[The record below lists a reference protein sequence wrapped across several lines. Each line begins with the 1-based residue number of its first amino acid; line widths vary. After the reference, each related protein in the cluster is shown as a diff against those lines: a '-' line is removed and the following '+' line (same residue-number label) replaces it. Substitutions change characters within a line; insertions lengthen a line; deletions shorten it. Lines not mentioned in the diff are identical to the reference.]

1 MSDGAAPPSTLVESL
16 RARIDGGEVII
27 LDGGM
32 GTALDAGGIQM
43 DHELWAAIASL
54 EAPDRVRAAH
64 RSFIDAGAEV
74 IITNT
79 FNAGRPRLAAA
90 GREDDLRRAIENAVQ
105 VAGQARGAADR
116 PIAIGGSIS
125 SSSAS
130 AKEHDRD
137 VLDHDAAYRAY
148 AEQAELLA
156 EQGVDFLALEM
167 FETPDRG
174 RPAVEAAVATGLPV
188 WLGLSCRLSPGGQL
202 LAGAEDYGAGRGSF
216 TELADEVLD
225 DRIWAVNVMHSRLDA
240 VIPALDVLAARWNG
254 PLGAYPHHGTY
265 DRQKQTWRFA
275 ALEPDQLVAAA
286 QEWVARGAQLVG
298 GCCGT
303 GPAHIQA
310 IAASL
315 PRAARLGESV
325 PP

>member
-1 MSDGAAPPSTLVESL
+1 MSGPVDGL
-16 RARIDGGEVII
+16 RARIGGGAVII

-43 DHELWAAIASL
+43 DRQLWAAIASL
-54 EAPDRVRAAH
+54 DAPDRVRAAH
-64 RSFIDAGAEV
+64 QSFIDAGAEV

-90 GREDDLRRAIENAVQ
+90 GREEDLRRAIENAVR
-105 VAGQARGAADR
+105 AASEARGGAGR
-116 PIAIGGSIS
+116 PIAVGGSIS

-130 AKEHDRD
+130 ARDRD
-137 VLDHDAAYRAY
+137 TEVLDYDDAYRAY
-148 AEQAELLA
+148 AEQADILA
-156 EQGVDFLALEM
+156 GQGVDFLALEM

-174 RPAVEAAVATGLPV
+174 APAVAAALATGLPV
-188 WLGLSCRLSPGGQL
+188 WLGLSCRLSPDGEL

-240 VIPALDVLAARWNG
+240 VIPGLDVLASRWNG
-254 PLGAYPHHGTY
+254 PVGAYPHHGTY

-275 ALEPDQLVAAA
+275 ALEPDELVAAA
-286 QEWVARGAQLVG
+286 RDWAAQGAQLVG

-310 IAASL
+310 LAAGL
-315 PRAARLGESV
+315 PRTARPGEPVS
-325 PP
+325 P

>member
-1 MSDGAAPPSTLVESL
+1 MSAPVEGL

-43 DHELWAAIASL
+43 DRELWAAIASL
-54 EAPDRVRAAH
+54 DAPDRVRAAH
-64 RSFIDAGAEV
+64 QSFIEAGAEV

-90 GREDDLRRAIENAVQ
+90 GREEDLARAIENAVR
-105 VAGQARGAADR
+105 AASDARGGAGR
-116 PIAIGGSIS
+116 PVAIGGSIS

-130 AKEHDRD
+130 DKDRD
-137 VLDHDAAYRAY
+137 TDVLGYDDAYRAY

-156 EQGVDFLALEM
+156 GQGVDFLALEM

-174 RPAVEAAVATGLPV
+174 RPAVDAALATGLPV
-188 WLGLSCRLSPGGQL
+188 WLGLSCRLSPDGQL
-202 LAGAEDYGAGRGSF
+202 LAGAEDYGAGRGLF
-216 TELADEVLD
+216 TDLADEVLD

-240 VIPALDVLAARWNG
+240 VVPALGVLASRWNG
-254 PLGAYPHHGTY
+254 PVGAYPHHGRY
-265 DRQKQTWRFA
+265 DRQQQTWRFA
-275 ALEPDQLVAAA
+275 ELEPDQLVAAA
-286 QEWVARGAQLVG
+286 REWVARGARLAG

-315 PRAARLGESV
+315 PRAARPGEPV

>member
-1 MSDGAAPPSTLVESL
+1 MSSPADGL
-16 RARIDGGEVII
+16 RARIDGGDVVI

-43 DHELWAAIASL
+43 DRELWAAIASL
-54 EAPDRVRAAH
+54 DAPDRVRAAH
-64 RSFIDAGAEV
+64 QSFIDAGAEV

-90 GREDDLRRAIENAVQ
+90 GREEDLRRAIENAVRAADEARGG
-105 VAGQARGAADR
+105 AGQ
-116 PIAIGGSIS
+116 PIAVGGSIS

-130 AKEHDRD
+130 ARDRD
-137 VLDHDAAYRAY
+137 TEVLDYDDAYRAY
-148 AEQAELLA
+148 AEQADILA
-156 EQGVDFLALEM
+156 GQGVDFLALEM

-174 RPAVEAAVATGLPV
+174 APAVAAALATGLPV
-188 WLGLSCRLSPGGQL
+188 WLGLSCRLSPDGEL
-202 LAGAEDYGAGRGSF
+202 LAGAEDYGAGRGFF

-225 DRIWAVNVMHSRLDA
+225 DRIWAVNVMHSRLSA
-240 VIPALDVLAARWNG
+240 VVPALDVLASRWNG
-254 PLGAYPHHGTY
+254 PVGVYPHHGRY

-303 GPAHIQA
+303 EPAHIQA
-310 IAASL
+310 LAASL
-315 PRAARLGESV
+315 PRTGRSGEPV
-325 PP
+325 QP